1 MKDRIGDTVP
11 VAGATSYC
19 KLQAEAGMYMVL
31 RICWE
36 AFPFHSAQ
44 CMSLSDFYVTGIS
57 DTGIGKT
64 FVSCIL
70 LHMLRGRGQRAVGMK
85 PVASGCAY
93 SDTGWRN
100 ECSSTASSQRSNA
113 CLRSD

>member
-1 MKDRIGDTVP
+1 MQDRIGDTVP
-11 VAGATSYC
+11 VAGTVSYC
-19 KLQAEAGMYMVL
+19 KLQTGATDKQEL

-44 CMSLSDFYVTGIS
+44 CMSLSAFYVTGT

-70 LHMLRGRGQRAVGMK
+70 LHMLHWARATRGRYEARRQRLYV
-85 PVASGCAY
+85 
-93 SDTGWRN
+93 
-100 ECSSTASSQRSNA
+100 
-113 CLRSD
+113 